1 ILIHAEQG
9 IGDTLQFTRYVAL
22 IKKTGASVIVECQPE
37 VANLVSCM
45 EGVRAVVRSG
55 EPFLKFNVQIPLLS
69 FPLIFGTNVD
79 TIPVS
84 SYLAPPIKPTIK
96 INESKKKRVGL
107 VWARSATYNNDR
119 HRSIPLETLV
129 PFFDTVEYEFF
140 SLQVGSKREDIQR
153 LGLSEKLRTYPQV

>member
-1 ILIHAEQG
+1 
-9 IGDTLQFTRYVAL
+9 
-22 IKKTGASVIVECQPE
+22 
-37 VANLVSCM
+37 
-45 EGVRAVVRSG
+45 
-55 EPFLKFNVQIPLLS
+55 
-69 FPLIFGTNVD
+69 
-79 TIPVS
+79 
-84 SYLAPPIKPTIK
+84 
-96 INESKKKRVGL
+96 VGL

>member
-1 ILIHAEQG
+1 
-9 IGDTLQFTRYVAL
+9 
-22 IKKTGASVIVECQPE
+22 
-37 VANLVSCM
+37 
-45 EGVRAVVRSG
+45 
-55 EPFLKFNVQIPLLS
+55 LS
-69 FPLIFGTNVD
+69 LPLIFGTNVD

-107 VWARSATYNNDR
+107 VLARSATYNNDR

-140 SLQVGSKREDIQR
+140 SLRVGSKREDIQR
-153 LGLSEKLRTYPQV
+153 LGLSKKIKDLSANLKGFAATASAIDQLDLVIFVDTALLIWQGQ